1 MLSSSRFKTPVQRA
15 ADPIARLLLR
25 ARVRPNHLT
34 IAGLGVSC
42 LAAWAFADGYLRT
55 GAALL
60 TVAGLFDLFD
70 GSLARLAGQD
80 TDFGAFLDSVVDRY
94 SDLVVLL
101 GLVVYCQRIG
111 DWTLCLF
118 TMATVIGTVMVS
130 YTKARA
136 QSIGLACEIG
146 IMERPERLIVLIAG
160 ATFNL
165 MTPAMAILAVL
176 THLTALQRI
185 FYTRRVARSVER
197 TDTLR

>member
-42 LAAWAFADGYLRT
+42 LAAWAFAGGYLRI

-60 TVAGLFDLFD
+60 TVAGLFDIFD

-111 DWTLCLF
+111 EWTLCVF

-136 QSIGLACEIG
+136 QSIGVPC
-146 IMERPERLIVLIAG
+146 
-160 ATFNL
+160 
-165 MTPAMAILAVL
+165 
-176 THLTALQRI
+176 
-185 FYTRRVARSVER
+185 
-197 TDTLR
+197 